1 MLEKKLIRHVP
12 GQRSHEK
19 EFLCQK
25 AHQGAG
31 RAIKALP
38 RPAAHADRVVADAG
52 LARERGPP
60 GARDRQRR
68 LRPRSTEEPGQR
80 RAGDAEAKL
89 TELDFEVTR
98 VENLKRARI
107 WPTVNG
113 FVAGVRAGDEVVV
126 FYAGH
131 GVQVDGVNYL
141 PAVDAQIS
149 SEEDVP
155 LNSLN
160 VDTLLA
166 RLDAAKAGIK
176 LIFLDAC
183 RDNPYARSFRS
194 GHRGLAR
201 MSAAPSGTLIHFA
214 TRPGGVAADGK
225 GSNGLYTRQLVRFL
239 DTPGLPVELM
249 LKRVAAAVEKDSRGA
264 QEPWVEGSIKG
275 NFYFRPGAGPQLA
288 TIEVEP
294 GGGGVDFG
302 DLERLR
308 REREAVRASLS
319 AWQARME
326 ADFARAEAFSDAKL
340 SVEAWSRFLSGYK
353 EDNPYSGE
361 DERLRREAVA
371 RRARAQARL
380 AGAGN
385 ESLGGAMVRIEPGCF
400 QMGSPPSE
408 DGRYDNER
416 RHRVCIERAFAI
428 GKHEVTVGQFRRFVT
443 DTGYRSDA
451 ERDAGGNSGCY
462 AYQGGSDFG
471 WTEGSSWR
479 EPGFSQGEDHPVLC
493 VSWNDAMAYV
503 AWLNGRAGGG
513 YRLPTEAEWEYA
525 ARGGSQSAYTFGPDA
540 GALCRYAN
548 VADHRAKQRFTGW
561 TIAPCDDGHVFTAP
575 VGAFGA
581 NPWGLHDVHGNVWEW
596 TCSDYDKDYSGGEQ
610 GCADA
615 AAHYATRGGCWL
627 NSPRSARSADRNW
640 NSPGYRCG
648 ILGFRLARTLP

>member
-1 MLEKKLIRHVP
+1 MRLNKRANPIGMGAPAALFAALAVLALGLALVATPVHAAR
-12 GQRSHEK
+12 
-19 EFLCQK
+19 K
-25 AHQGAG
+25 ALVIGNDDYHHGNLPDLT
-31 RAIKALP
+31 RAIRGAL
-38 RPAAHADRVVADAG
+38 
-52 LARERGPP
+52 
-60 GARDRQRR
+60 
-68 LRPRSTEEPGQR
+68 R
-80 RAGDAEAKL
+80 RAG
-89 TELDFEVTR
+89 FEVTLR
-98 VENLKRARI
+98 EDRNRRDMLKDFRDFIR
-107 WPTVNG
+107 TVTHN
-113 FVAGVRAGDEVVV
+113 DEVVV
-126 FYAGH
+126 FYSGH
-131 GVQVDGVNYL
+131 GVRLDGKNYL
-141 PAVDAQIS
+141 APTDARGDSRENARDDSIS
-149 SEEDVP
+149 
-155 LNSLN
+155 
-160 VDTLLA
+160 LA
-166 RLDAAKAGIK
+166 RQLDALRRRGPSVSLVI
-176 LIFLDAC
+176 IDAC
-183 RDNPYARSFRS
+183 RNDPFASVGRAPKLP
-194 GHRGLAR
+194 GLAG
-201 MSAAPSGTLIHFA
+201 MS
-214 TRPGGVAADGK
+214 
-225 GSNGLYTRQLVRFL
+225 GLRGQLVIYAAGEGQIAL
-239 DTPGLPVELM
+239 DRLGDEDPDPNSVFT
-249 LKRVAAAVEKDSRGA
+249 RVLLDEMARQSVPIQTLALNVRRKVHALA
-264 QEPWVEGSIKG
+264 QSIG
-275 NFYFRPGAGPQLA
+275 HEQWPALYDETIPDTDLQLA

-540 GALCRYAN
+540 GGLCRYAN
-548 VADHRAKQRFTGW
+548 VADRALKQRIPTW
-561 TIAPCDDGHVFTAP
+561 KWSIASCDDGHVFTAP
-575 VGAFGA
+575 VGAFKA

-615 AAHYATRGGCWL
+615 AAHYATRGGSWNL
-627 NSPRSARSADRNW
+627 IPRSARSADRGWVTPVN
-640 NSPGYRCG
+640 RG
-648 ILGFRLARTLP
+648 INRGFRLARTLP